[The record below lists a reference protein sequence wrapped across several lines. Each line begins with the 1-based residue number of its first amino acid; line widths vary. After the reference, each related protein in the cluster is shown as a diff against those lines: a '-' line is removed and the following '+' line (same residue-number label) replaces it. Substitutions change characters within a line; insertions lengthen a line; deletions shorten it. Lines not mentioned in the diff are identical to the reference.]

1 MKALLWKDYR
11 QNRRILV
18 GVAIMLLIPYV
29 FVTVGELGTRLWH
42 VYPSKNLTELI
53 GEASIL
59 SLFLTVLAIGFL
71 GGNAIAGERVDRSA
85 EFVAYLPIARRP
97 AIASKAIVAL
107 SACLAF
113 WLVNASVGCVTS
125 WMVSDRF
132 LEVVFDIASTTAL
145 GSVLIFGASWL
156 FSSFMSSP
164 PIATM
169 MGLAT
174 VVVYAVTMGL
184 IDQARG
190 LGTAGMEPSY
200 FVLCAV
206 LCVVLGIAC
215 FVAGVLHYVR
225 RIEP

>member
-42 VYPSKNLTELI
+42 VYPSESWAELLRM
-53 GEASIL
+53 ASIA

-97 AIASKAIVAL
+97 AVASKAIVAIG
-107 SACLAF
+107 ACLAF
-113 WLVNASVGCVTS
+113 WFVNALVACVSS
-125 WMVSDRF
+125 WVIGDRS
-132 LEVVFDIASTTAL
+132 LDRTLGLVFPTAPS
-145 GSVLIFGASWL
+145 SVLIFGASWL

-174 VVVYAVTMGL
+174 VVVYGVTMGL

-190 LGTAGMEPSY
+190 LETAGKESSY

-206 LCVVLGIAC
+206 LCVVLGITC
-215 FVAGVLHYVR
+215 FVSGVLHYIR